1 MKLKIKLVLLTVL
14 FCITTI
20 TIKAQGL
27 VDGFFNK
34 KGEGNIS
41 LSYSYSTYDKF
52 YVGETEMDGVPAHNE
67 ISQNI
72 YNLYANY
79 GITDR
84 LTAIVNLPY
93 ITTKGNGDPDP
104 VNGTTEQS
112 EIQDLSI
119 MLKYDL
125 YNKGFNHGN
134 AKFFTAFGGSIP
146 FGYEPNG
153 ILSVGNGALAM
164 DAKLGMHYKN
174 NSGFFGTLA
183 LGYTIRGKADNNLGT
198 GTGSDFN
205 APNSFNSL
213 IKLGYASKAIYLDAW
228 FDSQATTGDAVD
240 LGTPEFLG
248 NFPETKVNYSRIGA
262 NVFVPIKN
270 NFGVNVGT
278 GILVDGRNIGKSTTI
293 TGGVVYSFGR

>member
-1 MKLKIKLVLLTVL
+1 MKSKIKLVALTILL
-14 FCITTI
+14 CMANA

-41 LSYSYSTYDKF
+41 LSYSYSSYDKF
-52 YVGETEMDGVPAHNE
+52 YVAEVEMDGVPAHNE

-84 LTAIVNLPY
+84 LTAIINLPY
-93 ITTKGNGDPDP
+93 ISTKGKGDPDP

-112 EIQDLSI
+112 EIQDLS
-119 MLKYDL
+119 MVLKYDL
-125 YNKGFNHGN
+125 HTKGFNNGN
-134 AKFFTAFGGSIP
+134 IKFFTALGGSIP

-153 ILSVGNGALAM
+153 ILSIGNGAATI
-164 DAKLGMHYKN
+164 DTKLGTHYKN

-183 LGYTIRGKADNNLGT
+183 LGYTFRGKADNNLGV
-198 GTGSDFN
+198 GDGSDFD

-213 IKLGYASKAIYLDAW
+213 IKLGYSSAAIYLDAW
-228 FDSQATTGDAVD
+228 FDSQTTTGDAVD
-240 LGTPEFLG
+240 IGASEFFG

-262 NVFVPIKN
+262 NVFVPIIE
-270 NFGVNVGT
+270 NFGANAGVGV
-278 GILVDGRNIGKSTTI
+278 LVDGRNIGKSTTI
-293 TGGVVYSFGR
+293 TLGVVYGFGR